1 MTYSQN
7 RMIFSERH
15 NASIEKAFIFDMN
28 QIANC
33 AFIYYIEN
41 NKFLFMIELNHR
53 RHKDKVITFYNH
65 RDNNESL
72 MNNLKNDKMKKKNEK
87 NMFFLCF

>member
-7 RMIFSERH
+7 RMIFSKRH
-15 NASIEKAFIFDMN
+15 SASIERTFVSDMN

-33 AFIYYIEN
+33 VLVYCIED
-41 NKFLFMIELNHR
+41 NKFLSMIELNQR
-53 RHKDKVITFYNH
+53 RHKDKEITFYNH

-72 MNNLKNDKMKKKNEK
+72 MNNLKNDKMKRKNEK
-87 NMFFLCF
+87 NTFFLCF

>member
-7 RMIFSERH
+7 RMIYSKRH
-15 NASIEKAFIFDMN
+15 NASIERAFVFDMN
-28 QIANC
+28 QIANYV
-33 AFIYYIEN
+33 FIYYIED
-41 NKFLFMIELNHR
+41 NKLLSMIKLNQR
-53 RHKDKVITFYNH
+53 RHKNKAITFYNY

-87 NMFFLCF
+87 KTFFLCF